1 LAIRRADLFSGGRT
15 MSRLSRVTL
24 ATALIVASAAP
35 AAAQA
40 KPFSS
45 AAAVEAALGRKGAPQ
60 PDGVLK
66 FSFPR
71 GDMTVTVRGVAV
83 KPGLAL
89 GTWIAFGDASGGGAV
104 VMGDLV
110 LAESEVS
117 PVMRAL
123 QEGNIEST
131 ALHNHVLGESPR
143 VMYMHIHA
151 HGDPAAIAKTLHAA
165 LALTK
170 TPLGAPAA
178 PSAVTLDLDTTAI
191 ATALGIKGKANGPV
205 YQVSVARSE
214 TITLGGQAVPTS
226 MGLATAINFQ
236 STGAGKAAITGD
248 FVLRDTEVNAVARA
262 LRSNGIEVTA
272 IHSHLLGEDPRLY
285 FMHFWANDNAVTL
298 AKGLKAALDQTASK
312 KS

>member
-1 LAIRRADLFSGGRT
+1 
-15 MSRLSRVTL
+15 MSRFSKLSL
-24 ATALIVASAAP
+24 TAAALVVASSTVVS
-35 AAAQA
+35 AQA
-40 KPFSS
+40 KPFAN

-71 GDMTVTVRGVAV
+71 SDMSVVVRGVAV

-89 GTWIAFGDASGGGAV
+89 GSWIAFADATGGGAM

-110 LAESEVS
+110 LAESEVN

-123 QEGNIEST
+123 QDGNVEAT
-131 ALHNHVLGESPR
+131 ALHNHVMGAEPV

-170 TPLGAPAA
+170 TPLGAPGAPAA
-178 PSAVTLDLDTTAI
+178 VALDLDTTAI

-205 YQVSVARSE
+205 YQIAVPRSE
-214 TITLGGQAVPTS
+214 TITQDGQTVPPS
-226 MGLATAINFQ
+226 MGIATSINFQ
-236 STGAGKAAITGD
+236 STGGGKAAITGD
-248 FVLRDTEVNAVARA
+248 FVLRDSEVNAVARA
-262 LRSNGIEVTA
+262 LRANGIDVTA
-272 IHSHLLGEDPRLY
+272 IHSHMLGENPRLY

-298 AKGLKAALDQTASK
+298 AKGLRAALDKTASK
-312 KS
+312 K